1 LVSHVR
7 IADKIMLYAK
17 TASKRLLL
25 KNSNM
30 VDEIISN
37 IKKEA
42 SSIKKLVCEKREP
55 VFILV
60 VY

>member
-1 LVSHVR
+1 
-7 IADKIMLYAK
+7 MLYAK